1 MSSGFKKIFN
11 GMGGS
16 NDPRYRT
23 ASPRSMLLGC
33 ATSGGKTIFMMLMSY
48 AGYMANE
55 GYGVLVMLTGIIMT
69 VKTIFDGV
77 CDPVVAAVFD
87 RMKVGKLGKV
97 RKFLLIGYGVTILS
111 AILMFNILANRFT
124 GSVGVL
130 MFCLHFALYIIG
142 YTVLSIGTTTIPA
155 ILTNDPKQRPFMNFA
170 ATCYQFSAPIILNT
184 LMAFLILPRH
194 DNQYNAACLGE
205 ACYLYSAIA
214 LVFMILSMIG
224 IAPVDN
230 EEVLGELMSMGG
242 KSKVGFKDMWNM
254 IKVNKPLRCYI
265 VTGASDKLATKMATD
280 SIVNV
285 MLTGILIANY
295 QAVTVIN
302 SFGKIIALVF
312 AFLGGVFIA
321 KHGVKKATTTWSWV
335 NIGISVALFALCMV
349 LGPWGMR
356 KIGAVGF
363 PMILYI
369 ALSMGKDAAAMVLNT
384 AEGMMRADIVDY
396 ELDRS
401 GNFMPGMVGACYTF
415 IEKLISSLGSTF
427 TTFAVGMIGYV
438 TVMPQM
444 GDKTT
449 LPLFYL
455 TMALVYGMPVLGWM
469 CNIVAMR
476 FYELDKERMV
486 EIQGSIA
493 EKKKK
498 LKHGRKA

>member
-1 MSSGFKKIFN
+1 MNLQKVIAGVKGSDN
-11 GMGGS
+11 GI
-16 NDPRYRT
+16 YRT
-23 ASPRSMLLGC
+23 ASLRSMLLAC
-33 ATSGGKTIFMMLMSY
+33 ATSGGKTVFIMLMSY

-55 GYGVLVMLTGIIMT
+55 GYGILVMVTGIIMT

-77 CDPVVAAVFD
+77 CDPIVAAVFD
-87 RMKVGKLGKV
+87 RMKVGKKLGKV
-97 RKFLLIGYGVTILS
+97 RKFLIIGYGVTVLS
-111 AILMFNILANRFT
+111 AILMFRILANRFT
-124 GSVGVL
+124 GTLGVV

-142 YTVLSIGTTTIPA
+142 YTILSIGTTTIPA

-170 ATCYQFSAPIILNT
+170 ATCYQFSAPIILNAV
-184 LMAFLILPRH
+184 MAFLILPRH

-205 ACYLYSAIA
+205 ACFAYSAVA
-214 LVFMILSMIG
+214 LLFMTLSIIG

-230 EEVLGELMSMGG
+230 EENLGQLMSMG
-242 KSKVGFKDMWNM
+242 KNKQIGFKDMWNM
-254 IKVNKPLRCYI
+254 VKTNAPLRCYVI
-265 VTGASDKLATKMATD
+265 TGTSDKLATKMSTD

-302 SFGKIIALVF
+302 SFSKIIALVF

-321 KHGVKKATTTWSWV
+321 KYGVKKSTTTWSWV
-335 NIGISVALFALCMV
+335 NIGISTALFALCMY

-356 KIGAVGF
+356 SIGLGGL
-363 PMILYI
+363 PMIVYI
-369 ALSMGKDAAAMVLNT
+369 TLAMGKDAAAMVLNT

-396 ELDRS
+396 ELERS

-427 TTFAVGMIGYV
+427 TTMAVALIGYQ

-449 LPLFYL
+449 VPLFYM
-455 TMALVYGMPVLGWM
+455 TMLLVYGMPILGWL
-469 CNIVAMR
+469 CNIIAMK
-476 FYELDKERMV
+476 FYSLDKERMV
-486 EIQGSIA
+486 EIQKNIA
-493 EKKKK
+493 EQKAALRAKK
-498 LKHGRKA
+498 

>member
-1 MSSGFKKIFN
+1 MNLKKIFAGAKGSQN
-11 GMGGS
+11 GI
-16 NDPRYRT
+16 YRT
-23 ASPRSMLLGC
+23 ASMRSMLLGC
-33 ATSGGKTIFMMLMSY
+33 ATSGGKTVFMMLMSY
-48 AGYMANE
+48 AGYMANA
-55 GYGVLVMLTGIIMT
+55 GYGILVMLTGIIMT

-97 RKFLLIGYGVTILS
+97 RKFLLIGYGVTVLS
-111 AILMFNILANRFT
+111 AILMFHILANRFE
-124 GSVGVL
+124 GALGVF
-130 MFCLHFALYIIG
+130 MYCAHFALFIIG
-142 YTVLSIGTTTIPA
+142 YTILSIGTTTIPA

-170 ATCYQFSAPIILNT
+170 ATCYQFLAPIILNA
-184 LMAFLILPRH
+184 LMAFMILPRH
-194 DNQYNAACLGE
+194 NNQYDAACLGE
-205 ACYLYSAIA
+205 ACYLYSAVA
-214 LVFMILSMIG
+214 LLFMALSIIG

-230 EEVLGELMSMGG
+230 EKTLGELMSLGG
-242 KSKVGFKDMWNM
+242 KNKKIGFRDMWNM
-254 IKVNKPLRCYI
+254 LKVNKPLRCYI

-280 SIVNV
+280 SIVSV

-302 SFGKIIALVF
+302 SFSKIVALVF

-321 KHGVKKATTTWSWV
+321 RHGVKKSTTTWSWV
-335 NIGISVALFALCMV
+335 NIGISTALFALCMY

-356 KIGAVGF
+356 QIGVGGF
-363 PMILYI
+363 AMVAYI

-449 LPLFYL
+449 VSLFYL
-455 TMALVYGMPVLGWM
+455 TMALVYGMPILGWM
-469 CNIVAMR
+469 CNIVAMK
-476 FYELDKERMV
+476 FYSLDKERMV
-486 EIQGSIA
+486 EIQTNIA
-493 EKKKK
+493 EKKKALRGK
-498 LKHGRKA
+498 K

>member
-1 MSSGFKKIFN
+1 MNLKKIFAGARGSQN
-11 GMGGS
+11 GI
-16 NDPRYRT
+16 YRT
-23 ASPRSMLLGC
+23 ASMRSMLLGC
-33 ATSGGKTIFMMLMSY
+33 ATSGGKTVFMMLMSY
-48 AGYMANE
+48 AGYMANA
-55 GYGVLVMLTGIIMT
+55 GYGILVMLTGIIMT

-87 RMKVGKLGKV
+87 RMKVGRLGKV
-97 RKFLLIGYGVTILS
+97 RKFLLIGYGVTVLS
-111 AILMFNILANRFT
+111 AILMFHILANKFE
-124 GSVGVL
+124 GPLGVF
-130 MFCLHFALYIIG
+130 MYCAHFALFIIG
-142 YTVLSIGTTTIPA
+142 YTILSIGTTTIPA

-170 ATCYQFSAPIILNT
+170 ATCYQFLAPIILNA
-184 LMAFLILPRH
+184 LMAFMILPRH
-194 DNQYNAACLGE
+194 NNQYDAACLGE
-205 ACYLYSAIA
+205 ACYLYSAVA
-214 LVFMILSMIG
+214 VVFMLLSIIG

-230 EEVLGELMSMGG
+230 EKTLGELMSLGG
-242 KSKVGFKDMWNM
+242 KNKKVGFKDMWNM
-254 IKVNKPLRCYI
+254 LKVNKPLRCYI

-280 SIVNV
+280 SIVSV

-302 SFGKIIALVF
+302 SFSKIVALVF

-321 KHGVKKATTTWSWV
+321 KHGVKKSTTTWSWV
-335 NIGISVALFALCMV
+335 NIGISTALFALCMY

-356 KIGAVGF
+356 DIGVGGF
-363 PMILYI
+363 AMVAYI

-427 TTFAVGMIGYV
+427 TTFAVGLIGYV

-449 LPLFYL
+449 MPLFYL
-455 TMALVYGMPVLGWM
+455 TMALVYGMPILGWL
-469 CNIVAMR
+469 CNIIAMR
-476 FYELDKERMV
+476 FYSLDKERMV
-486 EIQGSIA
+486 EIQTNIA
-493 EKKKK
+493 EKKKALRGK
-498 LKHGRKA
+498 S

>member
-1 MSSGFKKIFN
+1 MASGFKKIFS
-11 GMGGS
+11 GMFGS
-16 NDPRYRT
+16 GDPRYRT

-33 ATSGGKTIFMMLMSY
+33 ATSGGKTVFMMLMSY
-48 AGYMANE
+48 AGYMANA
-55 GYGVLVMLTGIIMT
+55 GYGILVMVTGIIMT
-69 VKTIFDGV
+69 IKTIFDGV

-97 RKFLLIGYGVTILS
+97 RKFLLIGYGVTIVS
-111 AILMFNILANRFT
+111 AILMFHILANRFD
-124 GSVGVL
+124 GPLGI
-130 MFCLHFALYIIG
+130 FIYCAHFALFIIG
-142 YTVLSIGTTTIPA
+142 YTILSIGTTTIPA

-170 ATCYQFSAPIILNT
+170 ATCYQFLAPIILNA

-194 DNQYNAACLGE
+194 GNQYDAACLGE
-205 ACYLYSAIA
+205 ACYLYSGVA
-214 LVFMILSMIG
+214 LLFMALSIIG

-230 EEVLGELMSMGG
+230 EKNLGELMALGG

-254 IKVNKPLRCYI
+254 LKVNKPLRCYI
-265 VTGASDKLATKMATD
+265 ITGASDKLATKMATD
-280 SIVNV
+280 SIVSV

-302 SFGKIIALVF
+302 SFSKIVALVF

-321 KHGVKKATTTWSWV
+321 KHGVKKSTTTWSWV
-335 NIGISVALFALCMV
+335 NIGISTALFALCMY

-356 KIGAVGF
+356 KIGVGGIA
-363 PMILYI
+363 MVAYI

-449 LPLFYL
+449 ISLFYL
-455 TMALVYGMPVLGWM
+455 TMALVYGMPILGWL
-469 CNIVAMR
+469 CNIIAMK
-476 FYELDKERMV
+476 FYSLDKERMV
-486 EIQGSIA
+486 EIQTNIA
-493 EKKKK
+493 EKKKALRGK
-498 LKHGRKA
+498 K

>member
-1 MSSGFKKIFN
+1 MNLKKIFAGARGSQN
-11 GMGGS
+11 GI
-16 NDPRYRT
+16 YRT
-23 ASPRSMLLGC
+23 ASMRSMLLGC
-33 ATSGGKTIFMMLMSY
+33 ATSGGKTVFMMLMSY
-48 AGYMANE
+48 AGYMANA
-55 GYGVLVMLTGIIMT
+55 GYGILVMLTGIIMT

-87 RMKVGKLGKV
+87 RMKVGRLGKV
-97 RKFLLIGYGVTILS
+97 RKFLLIGYGVTVLS
-111 AILMFNILANRFT
+111 AILMFHILANKFE
-124 GSVGVL
+124 GPLGVF
-130 MFCLHFALYIIG
+130 MYCAHFALFIIG
-142 YTVLSIGTTTIPA
+142 YTILSIGTTTIPA

-170 ATCYQFSAPIILNT
+170 ATCYQFLAPIILNA
-184 LMAFLILPRH
+184 LMAFMILPRH
-194 DNQYNAACLGE
+194 NNQYDAACLGE
-205 ACYLYSAIA
+205 ACYLYSAVA
-214 LVFMILSMIG
+214 VVFMLLSIIG

-230 EEVLGELMSMGG
+230 EKTLGELMSLGG
-242 KSKVGFKDMWNM
+242 KNKKVGFKDMWNM
-254 IKVNKPLRCYI
+254 LKVNKPLRCYI

-280 SIVNV
+280 SIVSV

-302 SFGKIIALVF
+302 SFSKIVALVF

-321 KHGVKKATTTWSWV
+321 KHGVKKSTTTWSWV
-335 NIGISVALFALCMV
+335 NIGISTALFALCMY

-356 KIGAVGF
+356 DIGVGGF
-363 PMILYI
+363 AMVAYI

-427 TTFAVGMIGYV
+427 TTFAVGLIGYV

-455 TMALVYGMPVLGWM
+455 TMALVYGMPILGWL
-469 CNIVAMR
+469 CNIIAMR
-476 FYELDKERMV
+476 FYSLDKERMV
-486 EIQGSIA
+486 EIQTNIA
-493 EKKKK
+493 EKKKALRGK
-498 LKHGRKA
+498 S

>member
-1 MSSGFKKIFN
+1 MNLKKIFA
-11 GMGGS
+11 GAKGSEGGI
-16 NDPRYRT
+16 YRT
-23 ASPRSMLLGC
+23 ASMRSMLLAC
-33 ATSGGKTIFMMLMSY
+33 ATSGGKTVFMMLMSY
-48 AGYMANE
+48 AGYMANA
-55 GYGVLVMLTGIIMT
+55 GYGVLVMITGIIMT

-77 CDPVVAAVFD
+77 CDPIVAAVFD

-97 RKFLLIGYGVTILS
+97 RKFLLIGYGATVLS
-111 AILMFNILANRFT
+111 AILMFHILANRFT
-124 GSVGVL
+124 GVVGLLV
-130 MFCLHFALYIIG
+130 FCLHFALFIIG
-142 YTVLSIGTTTIPA
+142 YTILSIGTTTIPA

-170 ATCYQFSAPIILNT
+170 ATVYQFSAPIILNT
-184 LMAFLILPRH
+184 LMAFMILPRH
-194 DNQYNAACLGE
+194 NNQYDAACLGE
-205 ACYLYSAIA
+205 ACYLYSAVA
-214 LVFMILSMIG
+214 LLFMTLSIIG

-230 EEVLGELMSMGG
+230 EKNLGELMSMGN
-242 KSKVGFKDMWNM
+242 KQKVGFKDMWNM

-265 VTGASDKLATKMATD
+265 ITGASDKLATKMSTD
-280 SIVNV
+280 SIVSV

-302 SFGKIIALVF
+302 SFGKIIALAF

-321 KHGVKKATTTWSWV
+321 KNGVKKSTTVWSWV
-335 NIGISVALFALCMV
+335 NISISVALFALCMV

-356 KIGAVGF
+356 KIGVGGL

-369 ALSMGKDAAAMVLNT
+369 ALMMGKDAAAMVLNT

-415 IEKLISSLGSTF
+415 TEKLISSLGSTF

-449 LPLFYL
+449 VSLFYL
-455 TMALVYGMPVLGWM
+455 TMALVYGMPILGWM
-469 CNIVAMR
+469 CNIVAMK

-486 EIQGSIA
+486 EIQSSIA
-493 EKKKK
+493 EKKKQLRGK
-498 LKHGRKA
+498 K

>member
-1 MSSGFKKIFN
+1 MNFKKVFS
-11 GMGGS
+11 GAKGSEGGV
-16 NDPRYRT
+16 YRT
-23 ASPRSMLLGC
+23 ASMRSMLMGC
-33 ATSGGKTIFMMLMSY
+33 ATSGGKTVFMMLMSY

-55 GYGVLVMLTGIIMT
+55 GYGVLVMVTGIIMT
-69 VKTIFDGV
+69 IKTIFDGV
-77 CDPVVAAVFD
+77 CDPIVAAVFD

-97 RKFLLIGYGVTILS
+97 RKFLLIGYGATVLS
-111 AILMFNILANRFT
+111 AILMFHILANRFD
-124 GSVGVL
+124 GALGVF

-142 YTVLSIGTTTIPA
+142 YTILSIGTTTIPA
-155 ILTNDPKQRPFMNFA
+155 ILTNDPKQRPFLNFT
-170 ATCYQFSAPIILNT
+170 ATVYQFSAPIILNAI
-184 LMAFLILPRH
+184 MAFAILPRH
-194 DNQYNAACLGE
+194 GNQYNAACLGE
-205 ACYLYSAIA
+205 ACYVYSAVA
-214 LVFMILSMIG
+214 LLFMTISLIG

-230 EEVLGELMSMGG
+230 DKVLGELMSMG
-242 KSKVGFKDMWNM
+242 KKTKVGFKDMVNM

-265 VTGASDKLATKMATD
+265 VTGASDKLATKMSTD

-302 SFGKIIALVF
+302 SFSKVIALVF

-321 KHGVKKATTTWSWV
+321 KYGVKKSTTVWSWV
-335 NIGISVALFALCMV
+335 NIGISVSLFALCMI

-356 KIGAVGF
+356 QIGIGGF

-369 ALSMGKDAAAMVLNT
+369 ALMMGKDAAAMVLNT

-427 TTFAVGMIGYV
+427 TTLAVGMIGYV

-444 GDKTT
+444 GDRTT
-449 LPLFYL
+449 IPLFYL
-455 TMALVYGMPVLGWM
+455 TMILVYGMPVLGWM
-469 CNIVAMR
+469 CNIVAMK
-476 FYELDKERMV
+476 FYSLDKERMV
-486 EIQGSIA
+486 EIQTSIA
-493 EKKKK
+493 EKKKLLHAK
-498 LKHGRKA
+498 KA

>member
-1 MSSGFKKIFN
+1 MASSFKKIFG
-11 GMGGS
+11 GMMGS

-55 GYGVLVMLTGIIMT
+55 GYGILVMITGIIMT

-97 RKFLLIGYGVTILS
+97 RKFLLIGYGATVLS
-111 AILMFNILANRFT
+111 AILMFNILANKFS
-124 GSVGVL
+124 GPLGV
-130 MFCLHFALYIIG
+130 FIYCAHFALFIVG

-170 ATCYQFSAPIILNT
+170 ATCYQFLAPIILNT

-194 DNQYNAACLGE
+194 GNQYNAACLGE

-214 LVFMILSMIG
+214 LVFMALSLIG

-230 EEVLGELMSMGG
+230 EKVLGELMSMGG

-254 IKVNKPLRCYI
+254 LKVNKPLRCYI

-280 SIVNV
+280 SIVSV

-302 SFGKIIALVF
+302 SAGKVIALVF

-335 NIGISVALFALCMV
+335 NIGISVALFAL
-349 LGPWGMR
+349 P
-356 KIGAVGF
+356 
-363 PMILYI
+363 
-369 ALSMGKDAAAMVLNT
+369 
-384 AEGMMRADIVDY
+384 
-396 ELDRS
+396 
-401 GNFMPGMVGACYTF
+401 
-415 IEKLISSLGSTF
+415 
-427 TTFAVGMIGYV
+427 
-438 TVMPQM
+438 
-444 GDKTT
+444 
-449 LPLFYL
+449 
-455 TMALVYGMPVLGWM
+455 
-469 CNIVAMR
+469 
-476 FYELDKERMV
+476 
-486 EIQGSIA
+486 
-493 EKKKK
+493 
-498 LKHGRKA
+498 

>member
-1 MSSGFKKIFN
+1 MNLKKILA
-11 GMGGS
+11 GAKGSEGGI
-16 NDPRYRT
+16 YRT
-23 ASPRSMLLGC
+23 ASMRSMLLAC
-33 ATSGGKTIFMMLMSY
+33 ATSGGKTVFMMLMSY
-48 AGYMANE
+48 AGYMANA
-55 GYGVLVMLTGIIMT
+55 GYGVLVMVTGIIMT

-97 RKFLLIGYGVTILS
+97 RKFLLIGYGATVLS
-111 AILMFNILANRFT
+111 AILMFHILANRFT
-124 GSVGVL
+124 GPVGVL
-130 MFCLHFALYIIG
+130 VFCLHFALFIIG
-142 YTVLSIGTTTIPA
+142 YTILSIGTTTIPA

-170 ATCYQFSAPIILNT
+170 ATVYQFSAPIVLNT
-184 LMAFLILPRH
+184 LMAFMILPRH
-194 DNQYNAACLGE
+194 NNQYDAACLGE
-205 ACYLYSAIA
+205 ACYLYSAVA
-214 LVFMILSMIG
+214 LLFMTLSIIG

-230 EEVLGELMSMGG
+230 EKTLGELMSMGN
-242 KSKVGFKDMWNM
+242 KQKVGFKDMWNM

-265 VTGASDKLATKMATD
+265 VTGASDKLATKMSTD
-280 SIVNV
+280 SIVSV

-321 KHGVKKATTTWSWV
+321 KNGVKKSTTVWSWV
-335 NIGISVALFALCMV
+335 NISISVALFALCMV
-349 LGPWGMR
+349 LGPWGMK
-356 KIGAVGF
+356 KIGVGGL

-369 ALSMGKDAAAMVLNT
+369 ALMMGKDAAAMVLNT

-415 IEKLISSLGSTF
+415 TEKLISSLGSTF

-449 LPLFYL
+449 VSLFYL
-455 TMALVYGMPVLGWM
+455 TMALVYGMPILGWM
-469 CNIVAMR
+469 CNIVAMK

-486 EIQGSIA
+486 EIQSSIA
-493 EKKKK
+493 EKKKQ
-498 LKHGRKA
+498 LHGKK

>member
-1 MSSGFKKIFN
+1 MNLKKILAGAKGSEN
-11 GMGGS
+11 GI
-16 NDPRYRT
+16 YRT
-23 ASPRSMLLGC
+23 ASMRSMLLGC
-33 ATSGGKTIFMMLMSY
+33 ATSGGKTVFMMLMSY
-48 AGYMANE
+48 AGYMANA
-55 GYGVLVMLTGIIMT
+55 GYGILVMITGIIMT

-87 RMKVGKLGKV
+87 RMKVGKFGKV
-97 RKFLLIGYGVTILS
+97 RKFLLIGYGVTVLS
-111 AILMFNILANRFT
+111 AILMFHILANRFE
-124 GSVGVL
+124 GPVGIL
-130 MFCLHFALYIIG
+130 MYCLHFALFIIG
-142 YTVLSIGTTTIPA
+142 YTILSIGTTTIPA

-170 ATCYQFSAPIILNT
+170 ATCYQFLAPIILNA
-184 LMAFLILPRH
+184 LMAFMILPRH
-194 DNQYNAACLGE
+194 GNQYDAACLGE
-205 ACYLYSAIA
+205 ACYLYSAVA
-214 LVFMILSMIG
+214 LVFMALSIIG

-230 EEVLGELMSMGG
+230 EKNLGELMALGG
-242 KSKVGFKDMWNM
+242 KDKKIGFKDMWNM
-254 IKVNKPLRCYI
+254 LKVNKPLRCYI

-280 SIVNV
+280 SIVSV

-302 SFGKIIALVF
+302 SFSKIVALVF

-321 KHGVKKATTTWSWV
+321 RYGVKKSTTTWSWV
-335 NIGISVALFALCMV
+335 NIGISTALFALCMY

-356 KIGAVGF
+356 QIGVGGF
-363 PMILYI
+363 AMAAYI

-427 TTFAVGMIGYV
+427 TTFAVGMIGYI

-449 LPLFYL
+449 MPLFYL
-455 TMALVYGMPVLGWM
+455 TMALVYGMPILGWL
-469 CNIVAMR
+469 CNIVAMK
-476 FYELDKERMV
+476 FYSLDKERMV
-486 EIQGSIA
+486 EIQTNIA
-493 EKKKK
+493 EKKKA
-498 LKHGRKA
+498 LRGRK

>member
-1 MSSGFKKIFN
+1 MASPFKKIFS
-11 GMGGS
+11 GMFGS

-23 ASPRSMLLGC
+23 ASLRSMLLAC

-48 AGYMANE
+48 AGYMANA
-55 GYGVLVMLTGIIMT
+55 GYGVLVMVTGIIMT

-77 CDPVVAAVFD
+77 CDPIVAAAFD

-97 RKFLLIGYGVTILS
+97 RKFLMIGYGVTVLT
-111 AILMFNILANRFT
+111 AILMFNILANRFS
-124 GSVGVL
+124 GAVGLIVY
-130 MFCLHFALYIIG
+130 CLHFALFIIG
-142 YTVLSIGTTTIPA
+142 YTILSIGTTTIPA
-155 ILTNDPKQRPFMNFA
+155 ILTNDPKQRPFMNFT
-170 ATCYQFSAPIILNT
+170 ATVYQFSAPIILNA

-194 DNQYNAACLGE
+194 GNQYDAACLGE

-214 LVFMILSMIG
+214 LLFMTLSIIG

-230 EEVLGELMSMGG
+230 EENLGELMSMNG
-242 KSKVGFKDMWNM
+242 KNKQIGFKDMWNM
-254 IKVNKPLRCYI
+254 LKINKPLRCYI
-265 VTGASDKLATKMATD
+265 VTGASDKLATKMSTD
-280 SIVNV
+280 SIVAV

-295 QAVTVIN
+295 QAATVIN
-302 SFGKIIALVF
+302 SFSKIVALVF

-321 KHGVKKATTTWSWV
+321 KHGVKKSTTTWSWV
-335 NIGISVALFALCMV
+335 NIGISVSLFALCMV
-349 LGPWGMR
+349 LGPWGMKR
-356 KIGAVGF
+356 IGVGGL

-427 TTFAVGMIGYV
+427 TTLAVALIGYT

-449 LPLFYL
+449 VSLFYL
-455 TMALVYGMPVLGWM
+455 TMILVYGMPVLGWM
-469 CNIVAMR
+469 CNIVAMK

-486 EIQGSIA
+486 EIQGNIA
-493 EKKKK
+493 EKKKALRGK
-498 LKHGRKA
+498 K

>member
-1 MSSGFKKIFN
+1 MNLKKIFAGARGSQN
-11 GMGGS
+11 GI
-16 NDPRYRT
+16 YRT
-23 ASPRSMLLGC
+23 ASMRSMLLGC
-33 ATSGGKTIFMMLMSY
+33 ATSGGKTVFMMLMSY
-48 AGYMANE
+48 AGYMANA
-55 GYGVLVMLTGIIMT
+55 GYGILVMLTGIIMT

-87 RMKVGKLGKV
+87 RMKVGRLGKV
-97 RKFLLIGYGVTILS
+97 RKFLLIGYGVTVLS
-111 AILMFNILANRFT
+111 AILMFHILANKFE
-124 GSVGVL
+124 GPLGVF
-130 MFCLHFALYIIG
+130 MYCAHFALFIIG
-142 YTVLSIGTTTIPA
+142 YTILSIGTTTIPA

-170 ATCYQFSAPIILNT
+170 ATCYQFLAPIILNA
-184 LMAFLILPRH
+184 LMAFMILPRH
-194 DNQYNAACLGE
+194 NNQYDAACLGE
-205 ACYLYSAIA
+205 ACYLYSAVA
-214 LVFMILSMIG
+214 VVFMLLSIIG

-230 EEVLGELMSMGG
+230 EKTLGELMSLGG
-242 KSKVGFKDMWNM
+242 KNKKVGFKDMWNM
-254 IKVNKPLRCYI
+254 LKVNKPLRCYI

-280 SIVNV
+280 SIVSV

-302 SFGKIIALVF
+302 SFSKIVALVF

-321 KHGVKKATTTWSWV
+321 KHGVKKSTTTWSWV
-335 NIGISVALFALCMV
+335 NIGISTALFALCMY

-356 KIGAVGF
+356 DIGVGGF
-363 PMILYI
+363 AMVAYI

-427 TTFAVGMIGYV
+427 TTFAVGLIGYV

-449 LPLFYL
+449 MPLFYL
-455 TMALVYGMPVLGWM
+455 TMALVYGMPILGWP
-469 CNIVAMR
+469 CNIIAMR
-476 FYELDKERMV
+476 FRALAKDPMV
-486 EIQGSIA
+486 EIQTSIA
-493 EKKKK
+493 DKKKALRGK
-498 LKHGRKA
+498 S